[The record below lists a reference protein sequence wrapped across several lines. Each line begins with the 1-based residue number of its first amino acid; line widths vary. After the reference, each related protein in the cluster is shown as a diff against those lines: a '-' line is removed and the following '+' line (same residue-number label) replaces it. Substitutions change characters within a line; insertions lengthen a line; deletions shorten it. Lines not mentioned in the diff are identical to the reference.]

1 MGGHTS
7 EKSRTEFKSG
17 LCRRAENAE
26 QENGI
31 WQVIMSVF
39 SASQTDKAN
48 AIAKLTEFQAL
59 TRNYKELKTRVGG
72 GRFTDES
79 ARAGSKRVRMV
90 SPNDRLTTSG
100 NTSVP
105 LWNLLQYRFVCTY
118 YGLWDEEG
126 YSKLDK
132 TL

>member
-17 LCRRAENAE
+17 LCRRADNAE

-59 TRNYKELKTRVGG
+59 THNYKELKTRVGG

-79 ARAGSKRVRMV
+79 ARAGSKRPADGKPERQV
-90 SPNDRLTTSG
+90 NDIGEYFSSFMKPPTISIRLH
-100 NTSVP
+100 
-105 LWNLLQYRFVCTY
+105 LLLALV
-118 YGLWDEEG
+118 
-126 YSKLDK
+126 
-132 TL
+132 